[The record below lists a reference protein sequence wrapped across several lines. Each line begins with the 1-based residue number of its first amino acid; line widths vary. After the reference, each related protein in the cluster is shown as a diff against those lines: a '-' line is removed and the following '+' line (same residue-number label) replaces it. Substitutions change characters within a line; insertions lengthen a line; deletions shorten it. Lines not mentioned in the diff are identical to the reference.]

1 MERINHNLTESLFE
15 LNALLAM
22 CDLEQHITVTAYY
35 EDYCVREVMSNECC
49 CPWSLPNYVALLANR
64 THCYDLN
71 AEDVAYVQSLLT
83 GCFQYYHNLR
93 LDSDC
98 VNFRCKNVPAECAQY
113 NAVYNIF
120 HFLAD
125 NQFMAVN
132 VSPVGRYVPPTHS
145 SKNNNNSV
153 SLSGLDA
160 VPAPG
165 GGLCAAGQEHED
177 IAVLPQSAGV
187 STGVGGSSRD
197 EMWLLSGLLGYL
209 LLLVMLLRL
218 ECGW

>member
-49 CPWSLPNYVALLANR
+49 RPWSLPNYVALLANR

-132 VSPVGRYVPPTHS
+132 VSPVGDKILPRTVLKITIILCRFQDSTLFLRQAVVFVPLAKSMKILPFYHS
-145 SKNNNNSV
+145 
-153 SLSGLDA
+153 
-160 VPAPG
+160 
-165 GGLCAAGQEHED
+165 
-177 IAVLPQSAGV
+177 LPV
-187 STGVGGSSRD
+187 
-197 EMWLLSGLLGYL
+197 
-209 LLLVMLLRL
+209 
-218 ECGW
+218 